1 MSRLVDVEPLEKYL
15 AGLINLARQDEVGIR
30 FPSLEA
36 WKSELNHL
44 NELPTVTPKQKW
56 ISAKDS
62 PPTKDGIYFVAYKFW
77 NWDGCVSTR
86 EFKNGK
92 WDDEDKRGVVKYW
105 MPIPALSEDDG

>member
-15 AGLINLARQDEVGIR
+15 TGLINLARQGEIGIR
-30 FPSLEA
+30 PMSLEA

-44 NELPTVTPKQKW
+44 NELPTVTSKQKW

-62 PPTKDGIYFVAYKFW
+62 PPTKDGLYFVAYKFW

-92 WDDEDKRGVVKYW
+92 WDKEDKRGVVKYW
-105 MPIPALSEDDG
+105 MLIPKIPGDNE

>member
-44 NELPTVTPKQKW
+44 SELPTVTPKQKW

-62 PPTKDGIYFVAYKFW
+62 PPTKMEYISLLTNFGIGLVAFQQESLRTASGMMRI
-77 NWDGCVSTR
+77 N
-86 EFKNGK
+86 
-92 WDDEDKRGVVKYW
+92 VV
-105 MPIPALSEDDG
+105 